1 LNSYRDPNAVWR
13 GSPNYSPNRDG
24 HYLESVSSWIVLHTM
39 VGTMQSADARFQNP
53 NQQASAHYGVG
64 YQGALWQWV
73 DEKDAAW
80 HAGDYGCNLDSVGIE
95 HEDMGNYNSPRPD
108 ALYQRSARLVADIS
122 KRYGIPC
129 RRGTYGSVS
138 GCIDH
143 RTVYATACPDSLDTD
158 RIIREAGVYLAG
170 GDPYGPQPPTQ
181 QEDDDMLYVGAKTS
195 KSATLRVF
203 VTGNGY
209 RDPSSSALKTRSLA
223 IGTTVAVS
231 GYLYS
236 TSPIQSPD
244 LGSGV
249 PGPDYCWWFTPTAEF
264 IPDAILDTSSLPGAP
279 PASVPSNEVMN
290 LYLAKAG
297 SGGGDDM
304 SNYATKDDLKKV
316 QAQIPTSAATTL
328 HVPSAASEE
337 ASEEA
342 KTPKR
347 FQSSG

>member
-1 LNSYRDPNAVWR
+1 LNSYRDPSAVWR

-24 HYLESVSSWIVLHTM
+24 HYLEPVQSWIVLHTM

-64 YQGALWQWV
+64 YEGALWQWV

-80 HAGDYGCNLDSVGIE
+80 HSGNYTCNLDSIGIE

-108 ALYQRSARLVADIS
+108 ALYQRSARLVADIC

-129 RRGTYGSVS
+129 RRGTYASVS

-143 RTVYATACPDSLDTD
+143 RTVYATACPDSLDTN
-158 RIIREAGVYLAG
+158 RIISEAGVYLGG
-170 GDPYGPQPPTQ
+170 GDPYPSQPPTQ
-181 QEDDDMLYVGAKTS
+181 EEDDDMLYVGVEKS
-195 KSATLRVF
+195 KPASLRVF
-203 VTGNGY
+203 ITGDGY
-209 RDPSSSALKTRSLA
+209 RDPSSTALKTRALA
-223 IGTTVAVS
+223 TGTTIPVS

-244 LGSGV
+244 LGGGV
-249 PGPDYCWWFTPTAEF
+249 AGPDHCWWFTAAGEF
-264 IPDAILDTSSLPGAP
+264 IPDAILDTSSLSGAP
-279 PASVPSNEVMN
+279 SPGVPSNEVLN

-297 SGGGDDM
+297 SGGGGDM
-304 SNYATKDDLKKV
+304 GKYATKDDLKQV

-328 HVPSAASEE
+328 HTSSVAAQ
-337 ASEEA
+337 EA
-342 KTPKR
+342 KP
-347 FQSSG
+347 